1 MSLERRS
8 RRNISLPLYL
18 REYDLTSAR
27 RQTTAT
33 PAVTQSE
40 EEPDTILAQPPP
52 PPAVLKTTE
61 PDDQL
66 HAGQEDNDTASLR
79 AAVRDLKLQNRD
91 LNRRAQESDQRLEK
105 LQREAASQSQDLKKE
120 IKQLVQLL
128 QPQPQPASRSSK
140 RHQPRASSPLKPKSP
155 STSSSPSPRSSP
167 SPERRSVRPKHSSKP
182 PHHHPD
188 GHRSSRLRH
197 YSPARRDSPERRPA
211 RSPEYSRSYEKH
223 RSHQT
228 ASRYSPDRQSTRY
241 HKQRRSRYEDTSP
254 EHGTYRSRYE
264 SPPRR
269 HSRHRSPVGGQE
281 RHYRGPTP
289 NIPNFSQPNPREFAR
304 LRIALEN
311 LLPEDSTERF
321 RYQILC
327 DHLKLEE
334 ALLVADSYVNS
345 RYPYSDTME
354 ALNEQ
359 FGQPHQLALQRI
371 AELMEGPMS
380 CQETMLQQLGFKGR
394 VELECGS
401 HVSRLLGKLP
411 HDLRAGFRRFI
422 HPHDVPIP
430 TLHDLADWLEF
441 EMQVQPDSCL
451 LNTADE
457 ILYVDRPPDS
467 RSVLLKIT
475 KVILRNGD
483 KCLETYAILD
493 DGSERTILLHSAAQQ
508 LGLNGVAEDL
518 PLRTVR
524 QDLQVLHG
532 AAVSFKLSPVT
543 QPQKTYTIT
552 RAFTAK
558 ELGLAEHS
566 HPTDTLMAKYTH
578 LRVTP
583 IEPVRL
589 GPPGGPAA
597 VKTRLGWTLQGPAQ
611 KVKQWSLSSQ
621 CYFTISSPAPDNLLK
636 HVERLWQMDVLPWRN
651 PKTSTR
657 SQQDQYALDL
667 LETHTARQDI
677 DGINRYATPLLRASA
692 YIAEIQRLVEAGY
705 VVELEPGSE
714 HTPTSWYIPHHMV
727 QHNGKNR
734 VVFNCS
740 FEFQGQNL
748 NKLLLPGPPLG
759 PSLLAVLLRFRE
771 HSVAISSDIR
781 GMFHQVRLLPHDCPL
796 LRFLWRD
803 LQFQKPPKI
812 YEWRVLPFGTTCSP
826 CCAIFALQKHVR
838 DCNIAHPDVQETV
851 LQCFYVDNCLRS
863 LSSELEAR
871 QLVDKLQS
879 HLADGGF
886 ELRQWAS
893 NRPSVISHLPS
904 AARSSTSERW
914 IAQGQV
920 DGQESALGLYW
931 HGQADTLSYK
941 LRNPSYPKTT
951 LRVIYKILASQYD
964 PLGYLIPF
972 TTRAKMVVQQLWA
985 KNREWDDPDLP
996 ADLLQTWKEWER
1008 ELPELPNI
1016 MLPRCYTSRALDSTS
1031 SIRDLHIFCD
1041 ASEKAYGSVAYLRT
1055 ESSSGHVEVAFV
1067 TARSRVA
1074 PRKQQTIPRLELCGA
1089 LTGAQLASVLVTEL
1103 TLPLRHVI
1111 LWTDSTTVLTWLQ
1124 SDSCRFKV
1132 FVGTRITEIQELTS
1146 GHQWRYVDSSNNPAD
1161 DITRGKRLRELE
1173 TQSRWYRG
1181 PPFLQVS
1188 EEHWP
1193 CTPPATQLDSTEFK
1207 KATLCH
1213 LTTNPL
1219 PDAGAFASLADLI
1232 EATIKASHGAADY
1245 VPSAGDYREAEKQL
1259 IQQAQEDSFPSELA
1273 HLKAGKALANNSRL
1287 LKLAPELDSAQLIRV
1302 GGRLRHS
1309 PHLSPDTVHPV
1320 VLDYKHP
1327 LSQLIIKDIDEKL
1340 SHPGPERVFAEV
1352 RRKFW
1357 ILQGRQAIRRFQQ
1370 RCMECRKWRAQPK
1383 VPRMADLP
1391 PSRLR
1396 LHRPAFYSTG
1406 MDCFGPYL
1414 VTIGRR
1420 REKRWGIIFKCMTTR
1435 AVHLDLLSS
1444 LDTDSFLMAF
1454 RRFSARRGK
1463 PFELISD
1470 QGTNFRG
1477 GERELRETFAA
1488 LHPELQAQLAK
1499 AQVEFHFN
1507 PPNAPHF
1514 GGCWEREIRS
1524 LKQAL
1529 QVTLGSQSVT
1539 EEVLRTVLVEIE
1551 GMLNSKPLGYVSSDI
1566 ADLDPVTPNSLLLG
1580 RPDSS
1585 LPQVVYPE
1593 SELLSRKRW
1602 RHSQL
1607 LADHFWRHFVKCYL
1621 PGLQTRQKWTTETPD
1636 LQIGTPVMIVDH
1648 QLPRAQWP
1656 VGRITNVFPGQ
1667 DERIRTVEVKV
1678 GDNSYIRPVARV
1690 IQLPAIPD

>member
-371 AELMEGPMS
+371 AELMEGPNVMS
-380 CQETMLQQLGFKGR
+380 GDVKAFRTFALKVRSLVSMLQQLGFKGR

-441 EMQVQPDSCL
+441 EMQVQ
-451 LNTADE
+451 
-457 ILYVDRPPDS
+457 
-467 RSVLLKIT
+467 IT

-578 LRVTP
+578 LRGLPLPQIERAHPMLLIGSDYPHLVTP

-677 DGINRYATPLLRASA
+677 DGINRYATPLLRVSQMPQLQAPKESVLPQLRSTEKRLSKSPEQASA

-781 GMFHQVRLLPHDCPL
+781 GMFHQVRLLPEDCPL

-826 CCAIFALQKHVR
+826 CCAIFALQKHFVIR
-838 DCNIAHPDVQETV
+838 TGGSA
-851 LQCFYVDNCLRS
+851 
-863 LSSELEAR
+863 
-871 QLVDKLQS
+871 LVDKLQS

-893 NRPSVISHLPS
+893 NRPSVISHLPA
-904 AARSSTSERW
+904 AARHS
-914 IAQGQV
+914 V
-920 DGQESALGLYW
+920 L
-931 HGQADTLSYK
+931 QASQPL
-941 LRNPSYPKTT
+941 LPKTT

-972 TTRAKMVVQQLWA
+972 TTRAKVVVQQLWA

-1016 MLPRCYTSRALDSTS
+1016 MLPRCYTSRELDSTS

-1074 PRKQQTIPRLELCGA
+1074 PRKQQTIPRLELY
-1089 LTGAQLASVLVTEL
+1089 
-1103 TLPLRHVI
+1103 
-1111 LWTDSTTVLTWLQ
+1111 STTVLTWLQ

-1161 DITRGKRLRELE
+1161 DITRGKHLRELE

-1219 PDAGAFASLADLI
+1219 PDASAFASLADLI
-1232 EATIKASHGAADY
+1232 EATIKLLMG
-1245 VPSAGDYREAEKQL
+1245 RL
-1259 IQQAQEDSFPSELA
+1259 IMFLLP
-1273 HLKAGKALANNSRL
+1273 RL

-1327 LSQLIIKDIDEKL
+1327 LSQLIIKDMDEKL

-1357 ILQGRQAIRRFQQ
+1357 LLQGRQAIRRFQQ

-1507 PPNAPHF
+1507 PPMPHILEGVGRERFAPET
-1514 GGCWEREIRS
+1514 GTS
-1524 LKQAL
+1524 K
-1529 QVTLGSQSVT
+1529 
-1539 EEVLRTVLVEIE
+1539 

-1593 SELLSRKRW
+1593 SELLSRK
-1602 RHSQL
+1602 H
-1607 LADHFWRHFVKCYL
+1607 
-1621 PGLQTRQKWTTETPD
+1621 RQKWTTETPIFRLAPCYD
-1636 LQIGTPVMIVDH
+1636 RGPPVASGSVASREDYK
-1648 QLPRAQWP
+1648 
-1656 VGRITNVFPGQ
+1656 VFPGQ